1 MNTDQKHIP
10 GLVAS
15 LMITLVPHLPRLP
28 FWVVL
33 WCLLAWS
40 YMLLVV
46 KAGWPNPSQTVRRIL
61 TLGGIIGILLN
72 FGGSFDRH
80 AGIGLLWIMASIKPM
95 EIQNQRDVMVT
106 VFLTYFLAAAIL
118 FFSNSLLVGWYIL
131 FAVFS
136 TTAVLIH
143 INHTQGRWADQLR
156 LSARIVLQALPLMII
171 LFIFF
176 PRMQGGLWGIRSPAD
191 AVSGFA
197 DRLVPG
203 AVSNLVRSNEIAF
216 RAEFEGAIPEP
227 QQLYWRGI
235 IFWDFDGRAWH
246 QRRISGQALPLSG
259 EKKVAYTVT
268 IEPHGRRWL
277 FALDL
282 PHESTSGAF
291 IRPDHTLVW
300 WRKVKERI
308 RYGAGSLT
316 EYNTGLLWN
325 WELAALNIP
334 PASNPKTV
342 ALAQTWMA
350 TAAEPENVIRAAMQF
365 FKEKNFRYTL
375 NPPLLGQNAIDQ
387 FLFST
392 RSGYCEHFAT
402 AFAFMMRAANIPA
415 RIVGGYLGGELN
427 PYGDYL
433 IVRQSHAHAWV
444 EVWLIEKG
452 WVRVDPTA
460 AVAPERVAQGVTA
473 ALSSEE
479 LLSIRGY
486 EGFGRSFPY
495 WNHARLG
502 WDALNTRWN
511 DWVLGYT
518 HTRQKALMAKAGIR
532 TGTWKGFAGALFAG
546 AVLVLIFAFFYIFQ
560 ALRTTRLSHDA
571 VHRIY
576 LVFCAK
582 LARIGLAR
590 KPAQG
595 PRDYAEAISASR
607 PDLSKKVRSI
617 VDLYIRLRY
626 GWGGDMTDLKRFK
639 VLVKTFDPK

>member
-1 MNTDQKHIP
+1 
-10 GLVAS
+10 
-15 LMITLVPHLPRLP
+15 
-28 FWVVL
+28 
-33 WCLLAWS
+33 
-40 YMLLVV
+40 MLLVV
-46 KAGWPNPSQTVRRIL
+46 NAGWPWPNRTVRRIL
-61 TLGGIIGILLN
+61 TLAGVLGILVT
-72 FGGSFDRH
+72 FGGRFDRQ

-95 EIQNQRDVMVT
+95 EIRNHRDVMVT

-118 FFSNSLLVGWYIL
+118 FFSNSLLVGWYML

-143 INHTQGRWADQLR
+143 VNHARGRWTDQLR
-156 LSARIVLQALPLMII
+156 LSARILLQALPLMIV
-171 LFIFF
+171 LFVFF
-176 PRMQGGLWGIRSPAD
+176 PRMQGGLWGVRSPAD

-216 RAEFEGAIPEP
+216 RVEFAGPIPEP

-235 IFWDFDGRAWH
+235 VFWDFDGQAWLP
-246 QRRISGQALPLSG
+246 RRFTGQALPLSG
-259 EKKVAYTVT
+259 EKEVAYTVT

-282 PHESTSGAF
+282 PYESTQGAF

-300 WRKVKERI
+300 WRKVRQRI

-316 EYNTGLLWN
+316 DYNTGLLWK

-342 ALAQTWMA
+342 ELAQAWRA
-350 TAAEPENVIRAAMQF
+350 AAAEPENVIRAAMRF
-365 FKEKNFRYTL
+365 FRENKFRYTL
-375 NPPLLGQNAIDQ
+375 NPPLLGQNSIDQ
-387 FLFST
+387 FLFHS
-392 RSGYCEHFAT
+392 RRGYCEHFAS

-415 RIVGGYLGGELN
+415 RVVGGYLGGDLN

-433 IVRQSHAHAWV
+433 IVRQAHAHAWV
-444 EVWLIEKG
+444 EVWLAEKG

-473 ALSSEE
+473 ALPPEDR
-479 LLSIRGY
+479 LVIRRL
-486 EGFGRSFPY
+486 ERFGQSFPY
-495 WNHARLG
+495 WNHVRLG

-511 DWVLGYT
+511 DWVLGYS
-518 HTRQKALMAKAGIR
+518 HTRQKSLMAKVGIR
-532 TGTWKGFAGALFAG
+532 TGTWKGLTKLLLVGAGFISLFG
-546 AVLVLIFAFFYIFQ
+546 LFYVYQ
-560 ALRTTRLSHDA
+560 ALRTTRSNPDA
-571 VHRIY
+571 VQRIY

-590 KPAQG
+590 KPEQG
-595 PRDYAEAISASR
+595 PRDYAEAIGASR
-607 PDLSKKVRSI
+607 PDLRKKVRCI

-626 GWGGDMTDLKRFK
+626 GRGGDSTDLRRFK
-639 VLVKTFDPK
+639 TLVKNFDSK